1 MCVCKYIC
9 VCVCL
14 NKNIFK
20 QLFTMRSAQSI
31 WLENHKEDKVNAF
44 KLFIKIE
51 EIVQTLISA
60 KRM

>member
-1 MCVCKYIC
+1 MCVY
-9 VCVCL
+9 VCV

-20 QLFTMRSAQSI
+20 QLFIMRSAKSI